1 MVFFTSEDN
10 IDDAIAL
17 FENIHDNHPEFN
29 YASLPWIDKGE
40 DRPVKV
46 MVDVIPGID
55 PLKELIRDAETGDL
69 LLGIPPEKKGK
80 ISFTI
85 TTDPSP
91 KDNPMRPVMIKVIPT
106 PLSAGGTCE

>member
-1 MVFFTSEDN
+1 MLNLEKVSSVMADFSLTAADRIASLPLQRNTIQKDLMVFFTSEDN

-55 PLKELIRDAETGDL
+55 PLKELIRDAE
-69 LLGIPPEKKGK
+69 
-80 ISFTI
+80 
-85 TTDPSP
+85 
-91 KDNPMRPVMIKVIPT
+91 
-106 PLSAGGTCE
+106 